1 MKGASVKIKLT
12 AWITLLMAA
21 LFCLL
26 LVFTLTISS
35 SVAYRTS
42 MDTLIDTVRSNL
54 SYVSLQQD
62 GRLQLS
68 DEFSFYRS
76 GVSTLIYSQNK
87 SLLAG
92 QLPVS
97 FTVDEPFQNGLTR
110 IVDTGFSSYLV
121 SDLWLAQGWGSGIWI
136 RGLMEA
142 PAHREITQNLLRIAV
157 IALPAFLCLT
167 ALGGWLIVKRSFSP
181 LRALPKQPPP
191 STRPATCR
199 AALRFPKARTNFPA
213 LPAPSTACS
222 SVWRPP
228 LRPSGSLL
236 QTPPTS
242 CAPPSPSSKEPANMP
257 KNTTK
262 RRRNALKPSS

>member
-110 IVDTGFSSYLV
+110 YRRHRFFFLSGLGFV
-121 SDLWLAQGWGSGIWI
+121 
-136 RGLMEA
+136 
-142 PAHREITQNLLRIAV
+142 
-157 IALPAFLCLT
+157 
-167 ALGGWLIVKRSFSP
+167 
-181 LRALPKQPPP
+181 
-191 STRPATCR
+191 
-199 AALRFPKARTNFPA
+199 
-213 LPAPSTACS
+213 ACS
-222 SVWRPP
+222 GLGKWNLDSRPDGGP
-228 LRPSGSLL
+228 CP
-236 QTPPTS
+236 
-242 CAPPSPSSKEPANMP
+242 
-257 KNTTK
+257 
-262 RRRNALKPSS
+262 